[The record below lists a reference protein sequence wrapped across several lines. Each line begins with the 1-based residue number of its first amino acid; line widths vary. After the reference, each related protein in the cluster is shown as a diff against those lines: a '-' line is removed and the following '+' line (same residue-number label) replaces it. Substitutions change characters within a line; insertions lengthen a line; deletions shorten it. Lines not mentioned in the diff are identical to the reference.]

1 MREPAVDQTPPQKKL
16 LEDVGENGLHIAHV
30 PETDELPEYSYT
42 VGMWHSFEQPEVVVF
57 GLPKDVADELLN
69 ALADDAAE
77 GKTFLAG
84 SKHDGVLVGYP
95 ARFLGVPAEQATT
108 HLPLVAWA
116 YEDAATPAVQ
126 LVWPDKQGRWPWD
139 PDVRQGFAAQQ
150 PVIGTRA

>member
-1 MREPAVDQTPPQKKL
+1 M
-16 LEDVGENGLHIAHV
+16 
-30 PETDELPEYSYT
+30 
-42 VGMWHSFEQPEVVVF
+42 
-57 GLPKDVADELLN
+57 
-69 ALADDAAE
+69 
-77 GKTFLAG
+77 
-84 SKHDGVLVGYP
+84 LVGYP

-139 PDVRQGFAAQQ
+139 PDVRRGFAAQQ

>member
-1 MREPAVDQTPPQKKL
+1 MREPAADQTLPQKQL
-16 LEDVGENGLHIAHV
+16 LEDVAENGLHVVHV
-30 PETDELPEYSYT
+30 PATDELPEYSYS

-57 GLPKDVADELLN
+57 GLPKEVADELLN

-95 ARFLGVPAEQATT
+95 ARFLGVPPEQAAV

-116 YEDAATPAVQ
+116 YAGDAAPTVQ

-139 PDVRQGFAAQQ
+139 PDGRQGFAAQQ